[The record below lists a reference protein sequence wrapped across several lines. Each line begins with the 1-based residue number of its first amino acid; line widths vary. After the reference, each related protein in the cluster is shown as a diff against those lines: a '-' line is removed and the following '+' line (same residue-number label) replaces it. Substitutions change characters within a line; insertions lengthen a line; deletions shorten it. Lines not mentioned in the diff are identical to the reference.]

1 MRWVGR
7 HESDW
12 KIRRRT
18 LLEHLSD
25 VRWWR
30 CVAQHASHVA
40 ESWKFDVLCSRFRRR
55 ISHLVLE
62 CPDIE
67 LPDNWSEVL
76 VEANMLLEKA
86 AEWCLLRYKVKW
98 MQFVPQQQQQ
108 VIKLALMCVG
118 VVSFKYNSIML
129 LVILLIILLIILL
142 VTVLLP
148 GMRVNDFIL
157 SYVIKNRFVVRRF
170 ASPV

>member
-1 MRWVGR
+1 
-7 HESDW
+7 
-12 KIRRRT
+12 
-18 LLEHLSD
+18 
-25 VRWWR
+25 
-30 CVAQHASHVA
+30 
-40 ESWKFDVLCSRFRRR
+40 
-55 ISHLVLE
+55 
-62 CPDIE
+62 
-67 LPDNWSEVL
+67 
-76 VEANMLLEKA
+76 
-86 AEWCLLRYKVKW
+86 